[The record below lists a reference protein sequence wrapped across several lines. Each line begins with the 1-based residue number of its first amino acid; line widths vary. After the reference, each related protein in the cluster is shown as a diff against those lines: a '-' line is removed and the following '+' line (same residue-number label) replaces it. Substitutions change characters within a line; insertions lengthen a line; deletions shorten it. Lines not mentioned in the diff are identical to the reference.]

1 MGQQNPAPGRVTI
14 GNYWQ
19 HCFFIGLFYG
29 MFTIYQLVIRISLAH
44 PEYYTIYIVHIYLVG
59 MNIHFSQRLNR
70 ARVR

>member
-1 MGQQNPAPGRVTI
+1 
-14 GNYWQ
+14 
-19 HCFFIGLFYG
+19 